1 MEYVHHEE
9 SIVLRYGVKLVGWT
23 ADKFVNPSDLS
34 SSLGALTTLRN
45 ALQNGECKWE
55 KLSREERR
63 DRQAK
68 WDAGVADGSIIPR
81 SRATRSDK
89 GKPRKRKHDEVDE
102 GGDPDDA
109 DTDEAPDGTATM
121 PSGASSA
128 LPGTT
133 QNEPVVTS
141 PPASQA
147 APEAPVRKRRKTNA
161 SVPPPS

>member
-9 SIVLRYGVKLVGWT
+9 SIVLRYDVKLVGWT

-45 ALQNGECKWE
+45 ALQNGECRWE

-81 SRATRSDK
+81 SRATRLDK
-89 GKPRKRKHDEVDE
+89 GKPASASTTRSTKAATPTTPTPTTLTPTKHL
-102 GGDPDDA
+102 
-109 DTDEAPDGTATM
+109 TAR
-121 PSGASSA
+121 P
-128 LPGTT
+128 
-133 QNEPVVTS
+133 
-141 PPASQA
+141 
-147 APEAPVRKRRKTNA
+147 
-161 SVPPPS
+161 